1 MKKWKL
7 KILSMPQ
14 SLLDRFYYARQHCIA
29 SLAFITLRV
38 YGKEIGYGDV
48 KKGTLENRK
57 WSLLSLEDAGD
68 IDLLLDLSK
77 DSLASADKRR
87 TVITDKSKVLL
98 TLGSLLFGVIG
109 VLLPK
114 YLAFDALWMRC
125 LSVLAIGILFNAIVL
140 LLMFFDV
147 GTEMDVLL
155 TQEDI
160 PLDKTNL
167 KKSLLNQNL
176 KCVDVSENRTDYL
189 VELFLAARFCFLS
202 ALTIVAGLVLAS
214 VATSN
219 PKEQSK
225 HIIRELRNEPTL
237 SSLLRGPKGDDGA
250 KGDRGDQ
257 GIQGIQGLKGERG
270 DDSNPSDV
278 ASVLILDARFRQ
290 MVDKAVEMQNRN
302 PVIP

>member
-1 MKKWKL
+1 MKKWEL
-7 KILSMPQ
+7 KILSMMQ
-14 SLLDRFYYARQHCIA
+14 SLLDRFYYARRHCVA

-38 YGKEIGYGDV
+38 YGKEIGYSDV
-48 KKGTLENRK
+48 KEGTLENRK
-57 WSLLSLEDAGD
+57 PSLLSLEDAEG

-77 DSLASADKRR
+77 DSLASAEKRR

-114 YLAFDALWMRC
+114 YLAFDALWLRC
-125 LSVLAIGILFNAIVL
+125 LSLLAIAILFNAIVL

-147 GTEMDVLL
+147 GKEMEVSL

-160 PLDKTNL
+160 PLNQINL
-167 KKSLLNQNL
+167 KKSLLNRNL
-176 KCVDVSENRTDYL
+176 KCVAVSENRTDYL

-202 ALTIVAGLVLAS
+202 ALTIVAGLVLTS

-219 PKEQSK
+219 PKEQSA
-225 HIIRELRNEPTL
+225 HIIHELRTDPTL
-237 SSLLRGPKGDDGA
+237 SNLLRGPRGDDGA

-290 MVDKAVEMQNRN
+290 MIDKAVEMRSKN
-302 PVIP
+302 PAIP

>member
-7 KILSMPQ
+7 NLLSMIQ
-14 SLLDRFYYARQHCIA
+14 SLLDMFYYFRQHCIA

-38 YGKEIGYGDV
+38 YGKEIGYSDV
-48 KKGTLENRK
+48 RKGTLENRK
-57 WSLLSLEDAGD
+57 RSFLSLEDAGD

-114 YLAFDALWMRC
+114 YLAFEALWMRC
-125 LSVLAIGILFNAIVL
+125 LSVLAIAILFNAIVL

-147 GTEMDVLL
+147 GTEMEVSLN
-155 TQEDI
+155 QEDI
-160 PLDKTNL
+160 PLDQINL

-225 HIIRELRNEPTL
+225 HIIRELRNEPML

-290 MVDKAVEMQNRN
+290 MIDKAVEMQNKN
-302 PVIP
+302 PAMP

>member
-1 MKKWKL
+1 
-7 KILSMPQ
+7 
-14 SLLDRFYYARQHCIA
+14 
-29 SLAFITLRV
+29 
-38 YGKEIGYGDV
+38 
-48 KKGTLENRK
+48 
-57 WSLLSLEDAGD
+57 LSLEEAKD

-125 LSVLAIGILFNAIVL
+125 LSVLAIAILFNAIVL

-147 GTEMDVLL
+147 GTEMEVSL

-160 PLDKTNL
+160 PLNQINL
-167 KKSLLNQNL
+167 KKSVLNRNL
-176 KCVDVSENRTDYL
+176 KCVAVSENRTDYL

-202 ALTIVAGLVLAS
+202 ALTIVAGLVLTS

-219 PKEQSK
+219 PKGQSA
-225 HIIRELRNEPTL
+225 HIIHELRTDPTL
-237 SSLLRGPKGDDGA
+237 SNLLRGPRGDDGA

-278 ASVLILDARFRQ
+278 ASLLILDARFRQ
-290 MVDKAVEMQNRN
+290 MIDKAVEMRSKN
-302 PVIP
+302 PAIP